1 MSSAGFPA
9 LAVAPQ
15 LATPASLV
23 PPKNEK
29 AAREF
34 ESQLLG
40 SLLESLQKTFAHVP
54 GGEQTFT
61 GQDNYDYLSN
71 QALATA
77 LAHKGGFGI
86 ADMILKHLEST
97 KVTP

>member
-1 MSSAGFPA
+1 LAIPA
-9 LAVAPQ
+9 NLA
-15 LATPASLV
+15 
-23 PPKNEK
+23 PPKTAK
-29 AAREF
+29 AAHEF
-34 ESQLLG
+34 EAQLLS

-54 GGEQTFT
+54 GGEATFT

-77 LAHKGGFGI
+77 LANRGGFGI
-86 ADMILKHLEST
+86 AEMILKHLGST

>member
-1 MSSAGFPA
+1 MSSAGFPT

-15 LATPASLV
+15 LATPANLV
-23 PPKNEK
+23 PPKTEK

-34 ESQLLG
+34 EAQLLG

-54 GGEQTFT
+54 GGEQAFT

-71 QALATA
+71 QAFATA
-77 LAHKGGFGI
+77 LANKGGFGI
-86 ADMILKHLEST
+86 ADMILKHWEST